1 MRYAII
7 VTVLSLVLGASFA
20 EPQSSD
26 PNMKNE
32 AKPQSKKI
40 SVADFGNKNVIG
52 HLGHPLGTVVHV
64 TGIAVDG
71 KTTRMKRDMGKTLLE
86 IHTVNGEKLKTKA
99 SFEFRRAPN
108 LLPSQNR
115 AQNLNTTST
124 NTVHLMVLS
133 CRPKNWGLS
142 LQWLLTTGSTID
154 IALQFTN
161 HSSEPNSFVFDSS
174 RQMGPEPPNEQDSY
188 HTDGHE
194 DQAKVQ
200 SKICVSTFRWDS
212 QYFFNVLTTHSMSNN
227 IQTRRRF

>member
-99 SFEFRRAPN
+99 SFEFRRAP
-108 LLPSQNR
+108 
-115 AQNLNTTST
+115 
-124 NTVHLMVLS
+124 
-133 CRPKNWGLS
+133 KS
-142 LQWLLTTGSTID
+142 L
-154 IALQFTN
+154 AK
-161 HSSEPNSFVFDSS
+161 
-174 RQMGPEPPNEQDSY
+174 PEPGTKFEY
-188 HTDGHE
+188 YVHEYGAFDGVVVPPKELGIESPMVAH
-194 DQAKVQ
+194 DGFYYRHRITIHK
-200 SKICVSTFRWDS
+200 SLK
-212 QYFFNVLTTHSMSNN
+212 
-227 IQTRRRF
+227 